1 MTALPFTTATA
12 FTWPN
17 PARSPHSPR
26 SSISS
31 DVPARAASCTSA
43 TTRRAAAPGNG
54 KTWPRW
60 LALVAPILLA
70 ACGQLPKSPA
80 PPSTAPGG
88 PFSPA
93 ALQALRPEQFRST
106 VGTAAQARERLEQDR
121 ATIRAASA
129 RALAAPQ
136 DAAALR
142 DLAQALRLV
151 AHYRV
156 DLDIAGPTLLA
167 ALPSL
172 DRQPADVQRPLL
184 TAAYTLYAA
193 DAAPL
198 LRDLLP
204 RLATPR
210 EFAIA
215 AYTLMQTR
223 QPADLAL
230 IQSQLAQRD
239 RDEPRLQA
247 LAQAVGGAQGVP
259 QPARPPLADL
269 LTVRPGYPVVFSF
282 QRPGRQQMGLALV
295 RQADGRFVRRPDGG
309 LFNVAQLA
317 LSSSGLPGTIT
328 LGNTPQGLFTI
339 QGAGRAAT
347 NIWIGPTP
355 YLHTKVPFEAS
366 IAEYEQRAPA
376 GAEPWSL
383 NRYRALLPAS
393 WRDYAPLQEAWL
405 AGRAGRDEMLMHG
418 STIDPRYYFGSR
430 YFPGTPSDGCLVAME
445 YWAPDGTMAHSDQIA
460 LLQAFTNQGRD
471 RGYMVLVE
479 LDAAP
484 TPVALAEVIGAV
496 LKAEQ
501 SAPVTA
507 AAR

>member
-1 MTALPFTTATA
+1 MPT
-12 FTWPN
+12 
-17 PARSPHSPR
+17 
-26 SSISS
+26 SSSS
-31 DVPARAASCTSA
+31 AIPLAAA
-43 TTRRAAAPGNG
+43 HRAAAG
-54 KTWPRW
+54 KSWPRW
-60 LALVAPILLA
+60 AALAAPLLLA
-70 ACGQLPKSPA
+70 ACAQLPRPASTPSSPD
-80 PPSTAPGG
+80 SVSGG

-93 ALQALRPEQFRST
+93 ALQALRPAQFRST
-106 VGTAAQARERLEQDR
+106 VGTAAQAEDR
-121 ATIRAASA
+121 WLADRTLIRSASV
-129 RALAAPQ
+129 RALSAPQ
-136 DAAALR
+136 DGAALR
-142 DLAQALRLV
+142 ELAQALRLV
-151 AHYRV
+151 AHYRAEI
-156 DLDIAGPTLLA
+156 DTARPALLA

-172 DRQPADVQRPLL
+172 DRQPPDLQRPLL

-198 LRDLLP
+198 LRPLLP

-215 AYTLMQTR
+215 AYALMQTR

-230 IQSQLAQRD
+230 IQSQLSQRD

-247 LAQAVGGAQGVP
+247 LATALSAAQGVA

-269 LTVRPGYPVVFSF
+269 LTIRPGHPVVFSF

-309 LFNVAQLA
+309 LFHVEQLA

-339 QGAGRAAT
+339 QGAGRAAS

-355 YLHTKVPFEAS
+355 YLHTKVPGEAS
-366 IAEYEQRAPA
+366 VAEYEQRAA
-376 GAEPWSL
+376 GVNEPPWML
-383 NRYRALLPAS
+383 DRYRALLPAS

-418 STIDPRYYFGSR
+418 STIDPRHHAGSR
-430 YFPGTPSDGCLVAME
+430 YYPGTPSDGCLVAME
-445 YWAPDGTMAHSDQIA
+445 YWSPDGVMVHSDQIA
-460 LLQAFTNQGRD
+460 LLQAFTAQGRD

-479 LDAAP
+479 LDPAP
-484 TPVALAEVIGAV
+484 TPVALAEVIQAV
-496 LKAEQ
+496 LEAE
-501 SAPVTA
+501 
-507 AAR
+507 ARTPR

>member
-1 MTALPFTTATA
+1 MTALPF
-12 FTWPN
+12 
-17 PARSPHSPR
+17 PAWQRW
-26 SSISS
+26 
-31 DVPARAASCTSA
+31 AAL
-43 TTRRAAAPGNG
+43 AAP
-54 KTWPRW
+54 
-60 LALVAPILLA
+60 LLLA
-70 ACGQLPKSPA
+70 ACAQLSKSPA
-80 PPSTAPGG
+80 SSPAPGTPPKPAAQGG
-88 PFSPA
+88 PFSPS

-106 VGTAAQARERLEQDR
+106 VGSAAQARERLDNDR
-121 ATIRAASA
+121 ASIRAASA
-129 RALAAPQ
+129 KALSAPQ
-136 DAAALR
+136 DTVALR
-142 DLAQALRLV
+142 ELAQALRLV

-156 DLDIAGPTLLA
+156 DLEVAGPPLLA
-167 ALPSL
+167 ALPGL
-172 DRQPADVQRPLL
+172 DRQPADLQRPLL
-184 TAAYTLYAA
+184 TAAYTLYPA

-204 RLATPR
+204 RLSTPR

-223 QPADLAL
+223 QPSDLAL

-247 LAQAVGGAQGVP
+247 LALAVGGAQGVP

-269 LTVRPGYPVVFSF
+269 LSVRPGYPVVFSF

-295 RQADGRFVRRPDGG
+295 RQADGRFVRRADGG
-309 LFNVAQLA
+309 LFNIAQLA

-339 QGAGRAAT
+339 QGAGRAAS

-376 GAEPWSL
+376 SDSAGAEPWSL
-383 NRYRALLPAS
+383 DRYRALLPAS

-445 YWAPDGTMAHSDQIA
+445 YWTPDGVMAHSDQIA

-479 LDAAP
+479 LDAGP

-496 LKAEQ
+496 LRAEQ
-501 SAPVTA
+501 SAGVAVST
-507 AAR
+507 R

>member
-1 MTALPFTTATA
+1 MLPIA
-12 FTWPN
+12 PLE
-17 PARSPHSPR
+17 
-26 SSISS
+26 
-31 DVPARAASCTSA
+31 
-43 TTRRAAAPGNG
+43 APG
-54 KTWPRW
+54 PRR
-60 LALVAPILLA
+60 LGVALSALLLA
-70 ACGQLPKSPA
+70 ACSQLPTTAPA
-80 PPSTAPGG
+80 PAPSPGG

-93 ALQALRPEQFRST
+93 ALQALRPAQFRST
-106 VGTAAQARERLEQDR
+106 VGSSTEAQDRLTQDR
-121 ATIRAASA
+121 AKIRSAVTGAAS
-129 RALAAPQ
+129 APQ
-136 DAAALR
+136 DAAALGE
-142 DLAQALRLV
+142 LARALRLV
-151 AHYRV
+151 AHYRT
-156 DLDIAGPTLLA
+156 DIDIARPALLA
-167 ALPSL
+167 SLPAL
-172 DRQPADVQRPLL
+172 DRQPTEIQRPLL

-215 AYTLMQTR
+215 AYALMQTR

-239 RDEPRLQA
+239 RGEPRLQA
-247 LAQAVGGAQGVP
+247 LALAVAAAQGVA

-269 LTVRPGYPVVFSF
+269 LAVRPGYPVVFSF

-309 LFNVAQLA
+309 LFNIEQLA

-355 YLHTKVPFEAS
+355 YLHTKVPGEAS
-366 IAEYEQRAPA
+366 VAEYEQRAP
-376 GAEPWSL
+376 GPYEPPWTL
-383 NRYRALLPAS
+383 DRYRALLPAS

-418 STIDPRYYFGSR
+418 STIDPRYYAGNRF
-430 YFPGTPSDGCLVAME
+430 YPGTPSDGCLVAME
-445 YWAPDGTMAHSDQIA
+445 YWAPNGTMAHSDQIA
-460 LLQAFTNQGRD
+460 LLQAFTAQGRD

-479 LDAAP
+479 LDAGP

-496 LKAEQ
+496 LDVEART
-501 SAPVTA
+501 SPTA
-507 AAR
+507 SR

>member
-1 MTALPFTTATA
+1 MLPLSLPRLAPALSLA
-12 FTWPN
+12 
-17 PARSPHSPR
+17 
-26 SSISS
+26 
-31 DVPARAASCTSA
+31 
-43 TTRRAAAPGNG
+43 G
-54 KTWPRW
+54 KPWPRW
-60 LALVAPILLA
+60 MALTAPLLLA
-70 ACGQLPKSPA
+70 ACAQLPKPA
-80 PPSTAPGG
+80 PAPASTPAG

-106 VGTAAQARERLEQDR
+106 VGSAAQAQERLDIDR
-121 ATIRAASA
+121 ARMRAASA
-129 RALAAPQ
+129 QALAAPQ

-142 DLAQALRLV
+142 ELAQALRLV
-151 AHYRV
+151 AQYRTEI
-156 DLDIAGPTLLA
+156 DSARPALLA
-167 ALPSL
+167 ALPGL
-172 DRQPADVQRPLL
+172 GAQPADIQRPLL
-184 TAAYTLYAA
+184 TAAYTLYAF

-198 LRDLLP
+198 LRPLLP
-204 RLATPR
+204 QLATPR

-215 AYTLMQTR
+215 AYALMQSR

-247 LAQAVGGAQGVP
+247 LAMAVSAAQGVP

-269 LTVRPGYPVVFSF
+269 LAIRPGYPVIFSF

-295 RQADGRFVRRPDGG
+295 RQADGRFVRRADGG
-309 LFNVAQLA
+309 LFNVEQLA

-355 YLHTKVPFEAS
+355 YLHTKVPGEAS
-366 IAEYEQRAPA
+366 VAEYEQRAA
-376 GAEPWSL
+376 GADEPAWTL
-383 NRYRALLPAS
+383 DRYRALLPVS

-418 STIDPRYYFGSR
+418 STIDPRYYAGSR
-430 YFPGTPSDGCLVAME
+430 FYPGTPSDGCLVAME
-445 YWAPDGTMAHSDQIA
+445 YWSPEGVLVHSDQIA
-460 LLQAFTNQGRD
+460 LLQAFTAQGRD

-479 LDAAP
+479 LDASP
-484 TPVALAEVIGAV
+484 TPVALAEVIQSV
-496 LKAEQ
+496 LEAE
-501 SAPVTA
+501 
-507 AAR
+507 ARTPGRR

>member
-1 MTALPFTTATA
+1 MQLSLPDLAPAAIGGKSWHRWAALP
-12 FTWPN
+12 
-17 PARSPHSPR
+17 
-26 SSISS
+26 
-31 DVPARAASCTSA
+31 AA
-43 TTRRAAAPGNG
+43 
-54 KTWPRW
+54 
-60 LALVAPILLA
+60 LLLA
-70 ACGQLPKSPA
+70 ACSQLPRNTPA
-80 PPSTAPGG
+80 PSPGPDAGG
-88 PFSPA
+88 PFGTA
-93 ALQALRPEQFRST
+93 ALQALRPAQFRST
-106 VGTAAQARERLEQDR
+106 VGSAIQAQDR
-121 ATIRAASA
+121 WSADRARIRAASA
-129 RALAAPQ
+129 QALAAPK
-136 DAAALR
+136 DGAALR
-142 DLAQALRLV
+142 EFAQALRLV
-151 AHYRV
+151 AHYRTEV
-156 DLDIAGPTLLA
+156 DTARPALLA

-172 DRQPADVQRPLL
+172 DGQPADLQRPLL

-198 LRDLLP
+198 LRALLP
-204 RLATPR
+204 RLAAPR

-215 AYTLMQTR
+215 AYALMQTR

-247 LAQAVGGAQGVP
+247 LAQAVSAAQGVA

-269 LTVRPGYPVVFSF
+269 LAVRPGYPVVFSF

-309 LFNVAQLA
+309 LFNIGQLA

-339 QGAGRAAT
+339 QGAGRAAS

-355 YLHTKVPFEAS
+355 YLHTKVPGEAS
-366 IAEYEQRAPA
+366 VAEYEQRAP
-376 GAEPWSL
+376 GASEPAWSL
-383 NRYRALLPAS
+383 DRYRALLPMS

-418 STIDPRYYFGSR
+418 STIDPRYYVGSR
-430 YFPGTPSDGCLVAME
+430 YYPGTPSDGCLVAME
-445 YWAPDGTMAHSDQIA
+445 YWSPEGVMVHSDQIA
-460 LLQAFTNQGRD
+460 LLQAFTGQGRD

-496 LKAEQ
+496 LEAE
-501 SAPVTA
+501 
-507 AAR
+507 ARVR